1 MHIGVEIAAYSSMVD
16 WDSCAYLL
24 FSQEEGIFRGRILQV
39 GQQFLS
45 GSFCYCGG
53 EHAAEILCISCV
65 FCTAFVH
72 FNTQIHSFVIFFH
85 HSLTSC
91 TYSFLFTGSMHN
103 FGYDCY
109 LTPCSAF
116 FLSYSSH

>member
-1 MHIGVEIAAYSSMVD
+1 MYIGVEIAAYSSMVD

-53 EHAAEILCISCV
+53 EHTAEILCFLYC
-65 FCTAFVH
+65 FC
-72 FNTQIHSFVIFFH
+72 SF
-85 HSLTSC
+85 
-91 TYSFLFTGSMHN
+91 
-103 FGYDCY
+103 
-109 LTPCSAF
+109 
-116 FLSYSSH
+116 